1 MIPFCVWDWK
11 MPDYVKY
18 EENLAE
24 EGEEDDD
31 TKTHRTGFGGLINSN
46 IQTTRTGITMT
57 TNNAKY
63 KTTNTFDQTEEDE
76 FNFS

>member
-31 TKTHRTGFGGLINSN
+31 TKTHRTGFGGQINSN
-46 IQTTRTGITMT
+46 I
-57 TNNAKY
+57 
-63 KTTNTFDQTEEDE
+63 
-76 FNFS
+76 